1 MLTPLRT
8 AAVATLLTLSL
19 AACPGPPRGE
29 SGPPVA
35 AGDLFSPYPDG
46 NTPPSDGG
54 SIRRTFECT
63 QRAPDGSCLQN
74 KCTQGPGGAT
84 FDCASFATACVEAG
98 EHWSG
103 TKEGGVCTKVL

>member
-19 AACPGPPRGE
+19 AACPGGHH
-29 SGPPVA
+29 GAVAPPVA
-35 AGDLFSPYPDG
+35 AGDLFSPNPDG
-46 NTPPSDGG
+46 DDGGG

-74 KCTQGPGGAT
+74 KCTQGPGGFT
-84 FDCASFATACVEAG
+84 FDCASYAKACVDAG